1 MFCLFKTVMLFTEVI
16 SHTSV
21 QQHSVRVFVSGKS
34 ALLNLTRWLQLT
46 QYSVQ
51 HVTMVSMLA
60 M

>member
-1 MFCLFKTVMLFTEVI
+1 MLFTEVI